1 MKRWMVGLTLA
12 ALVLVTQEAMAKR
25 MGGGLS
31 IGRSSGNVTQRYAT
45 PNKPAPTQNASQQRS
60 AQPNSAATQPARSR
74 WGGILGG
81 LAAGLGLAWL
91 ANSLGLGAGFA
102 NILLIGLLVMV
113 GLWLVRRM
121 AGGAQQPAYAGADM
135 PSYNSKNVGNDAS
148 ARPWEGQTTAFDT
161 TPSEAPAS
169 ASPAAGGSMIGSAL
183 GQTGSSPL
191 MGAQTWGVPA
201 GFDREG
207 FLRAC
212 KSNFVRL
219 QAAWDAADT
228 ESLKTLMTDDLLHD
242 ITQQLR
248 ERQAHSNGAPNI
260 TEVVELNAELLG
272 VEELSDEYLA
282 SVEFNG
288 LIKEDPQQAAAPFR
302 EVWNIVKSKHRG
314 GWLVAGVQALG

>member
-12 ALVLVTQEAMAKR
+12 AMVLVTQEAMAKR

-31 IGRSSGNVTQRYAT
+31 IGRSSGNVTQRYAS
-45 PNKPAPTQNASQQRS
+45 PSPAAPTQNASQQRATPS
-60 AQPNSAATQPARSR
+60 NNAATAPKRSP

-102 NILLIGLLVMV
+102 NILLIALLAIA
-113 GLWLVRRM
+113 GFWLLRRLL
-121 AGGAQQPAYAGADM
+121 GGAQQPAYAGADM

-148 ARPWEGQTTAFDT
+148 ARPWEGAHAAFDA
-161 TPSEAPAS
+161 TPSAPSTPPAS
-169 ASPAAGGSMIGSAL
+169 GSMIGAAL
-183 GQTGSSPL
+183 GHSSANPL
-191 MGAQTWGVPA
+191 MGSQTWGVPS
-201 GFDREG
+201 GFDSEG

-260 TEVVELNAELLG
+260 TEVVELNAQLLG

-282 SVEFNG
+282 SVEFHG